1 MRRLMLAGLLC
12 LSGLVVAAPARA
24 EIWCLRGFDSDRG
37 ACVFPSLQDCVR
49 AASVGAFG
57 GSCERRGFSTRATP
71 DKRGTD
77 RKRPL
82 ERRSEWWR

>member
-1 MRRLMLAGLLC
+1 MRRLILAGLLC

-37 ACVFPSLQDCVR
+37 ACVFPLLQDCVR

-57 GSCERRGFSTRATP
+57 GRCERQGFSTRATS
-71 DKRGTD
+71 DKRQTD
-77 RKRPL
+77 RKRAQGHPDQ
-82 ERRSEWWR
+82 WW